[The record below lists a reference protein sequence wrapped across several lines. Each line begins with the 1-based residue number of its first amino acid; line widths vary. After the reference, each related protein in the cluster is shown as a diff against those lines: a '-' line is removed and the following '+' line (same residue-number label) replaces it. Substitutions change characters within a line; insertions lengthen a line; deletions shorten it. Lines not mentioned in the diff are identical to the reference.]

1 SPSLEDA
8 KRGEELAAKDLSG
21 FPFSARFRSVEN
33 MANIPQGEIATI
45 LGKRLTGCLPPAHFS
60 ERQDGADVVFLFV
73 VP

>member
-1 SPSLEDA
+1 
-8 KRGEELAAKDLSG
+8 
-21 FPFSARFRSVEN
+21 

-45 LGKRLTGCLPPAHFS
+45 LGKRLTDCLPPAHFS